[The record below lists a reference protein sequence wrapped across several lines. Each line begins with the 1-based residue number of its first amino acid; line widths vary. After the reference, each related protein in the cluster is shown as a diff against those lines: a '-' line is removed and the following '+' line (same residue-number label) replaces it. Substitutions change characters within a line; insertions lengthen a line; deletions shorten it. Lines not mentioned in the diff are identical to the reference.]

1 MKDSS
6 KKEKTLIVIGLLL
19 IGFGI
24 LSNEWIIAA
33 LFSPD
38 GLISSKERMIIWV
51 FDLLLIGFGTSTI
64 LYRNSNIMINIYISL
79 CSLLFMFIV
88 TELYFSLFN
97 PQYTENSEH
106 DGLFEYHSTFGWQFI
121 PHTSGRMVLPYEHE
135 TNVIINSV
143 GMRDRE
149 YNLTKPKRSKRIVVI
164 GDSFTSGLS
173 VDDNEV
179 FTEVMEDSLL
189 SNIEVL
195 NFGVNGFGPTQ
206 EFLILKDKG
215 LEYNPDI
222 VVMVIYIRNDFDDI
236 IGTFNWIK
244 GYQRPRAI
252 LNNDGEITFENIPV
266 PPPIIVESRVVV
278 PLPTLHSIQF
288 IKRRLIDKYNIV
300 QMPPEVRL
308 GKKQYSAEITMAY
321 DLMKSI
327 IESTYSLCRENGAEF
342 VVVIAPTIV
351 QVYEEKYWT
360 EIKQLYNIDDNLY
373 DLYLPNKE
381 LKRMCLD
388 QGINVLDLTPIL
400 KSYAILGSDLYYSR
414 NKHWNAIGH
423 SIVAREIVE
432 YLIDNNLLASNDL
445 LIGEEVYE

>member
-1 MKDSS
+1 
-6 KKEKTLIVIGLLL
+6 
-19 IGFGI
+19 
-24 LSNEWIIAA
+24 
-33 LFSPD
+33 
-38 GLISSKERMIIWV
+38 
-51 FDLLLIGFGTSTI
+51 
-64 LYRNSNIMINIYISL
+64 
-79 CSLLFMFIV
+79 
-88 TELYFSLFN
+88 
-97 PQYTENSEH
+97 
-106 DGLFEYHSTFGWQFI
+106 
-121 PHTSGRMVLPYEHE
+121 
-135 TNVIINSV
+135 
-143 GMRDRE
+143 
-149 YNLTKPKRSKRIVVI
+149 
-164 GDSFTSGLS
+164 
-173 VDDNEV
+173 
-179 FTEVMEDSLL
+179 
-189 SNIEVL
+189 
-195 NFGVNGFGPTQ
+195 
-206 EFLILKDKG
+206 
-215 LEYNPDI
+215 
-222 VVMVIYIRNDFDDI
+222 MVIYIRNDFDDI